1 MRAHQHARAPR
12 STGANF
18 DRPVEVARPV
28 NGDLDYLV
36 IPRSYAG
43 KSGRFKGL
51 ISSVAM
57 INPLEASMAAIYPS
71 DVGSPLPATRAFTA
85 KSAKCPAAPM
95 SNGNTRSPNSSST
108 PSRNHRFRPQEKAI
122 QNDGRSGEILERHHN
137 QSWDVWSIAA
147 GHCRV
152 RVRSRANK
160 HACRQD
166 AEDKSGRADAE
177 PNPSLPG
184 TLNG

>member
-1 MRAHQHARAPR
+1 
-12 STGANF
+12 
-18 DRPVEVARPV
+18 
-28 NGDLDYLV
+28 
-36 IPRSYAG
+36 
-43 KSGRFKGL
+43 
-51 ISSVAM
+51 
-57 INPLEASMAAIYPS
+57 MAAIYPS

>member
-57 INPLEASMAAIYPS
+57 INPLEASTAAIRRTSGAPCRPLGPS
-71 DVGSPLPATRAFTA
+71 RLSPQNARQLRCRTAIRDRQTVRARRQETIVSVPKKKLFRMTGVPERSSNGITTSLGMFGRLRLDIAEFASEAGRTSTLAAKTPKTRAV
-85 KSAKCPAAPM
+85 AP
-95 SNGNTRSPNSSST
+95 T
-108 PSRNHRFRPQEKAI
+108 PSQIHR
-122 QNDGRSGEILERHHN
+122 
-137 QSWDVWSIAA
+137 
-147 GHCRV
+147 CR
-152 RVRSRANK
+152 
-160 HACRQD
+160 
-166 AEDKSGRADAE
+166 E
-177 PNPSLPG
+177 L
-184 TLNG
+184 